1 MVRVSVD
8 RTENEEK
15 PMPKHF
21 LYALPLILVAGSF
34 GVPAAQAAVDLRCDA
49 SGQGDISMQ
58 ARFERRD
65 DGRRKFSTEFEAA
78 PGGAFSAG
86 QRMIVLVSGVRVGTD
101 KLRTAVGGDIKGD
114 LNLDD
119 AAGPND
125 NEKPFPADFPDVTRN
140 TQVVVKINGNKVL
153 GCRLQ

>member
-1 MVRVSVD
+1 
-8 RTENEEK
+8 
-15 PMPKHF
+15 MPKHF
-21 LYALPLILVAGSF
+21 LYAFPFILVAGSL
-34 GVPAAQAAVDLRCDA
+34 GASTAYAAVDLRCDA
-49 SGQGDISMQ
+49 TGPGDISMQ

-65 DGRRKFSTEFEAA
+65 SGRRKFSTEFEAA

-86 QRMIVLVSGVRVGTD
+86 QRMAVVVSGVRVGTD
-101 KLRTAVGGDIKGD
+101 KLKKVVGGDLKGD

-125 NEKPFPADFPDVTRN
+125 NEKPFPADFPEVTRN
-140 TQVVVKINGNKVL
+140 TQVVVKINGDKVL